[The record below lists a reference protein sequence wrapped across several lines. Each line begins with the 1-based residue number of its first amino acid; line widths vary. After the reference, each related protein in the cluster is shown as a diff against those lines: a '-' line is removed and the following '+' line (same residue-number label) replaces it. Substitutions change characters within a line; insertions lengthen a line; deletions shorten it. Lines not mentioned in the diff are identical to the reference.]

1 MSTVLPVAA
10 SPHEAPPE
18 AEHREHEAE
27 RHQLPEG
34 EVIYRAV
41 RQDGDHALAWSA
53 DRLAWSGFAAGIS
66 MGFSFGA
73 EGLLRAHMP
82 DTESTPLISKFG
94 YTLGFVIV
102 VLGRQQ
108 LFTEQTLTA
117 ILPLLS
123 RDRPGGAIASVAR
136 LWIVVLI
143 ANILGTALFAMT
155 AAWTNA
161 FDPDVRV
168 AFTLI
173 GREVM
178 AHDFWTTMLRGVMA
192 GFLIATMIW
201 LLPGSGSAR
210 LWIVVLLTYTVGIA
224 GLPHI
229 IAGSTEALYLV
240 MINERA
246 FSDYLINFF
255 VPTLTGNAI
264 GGVTLV
270 AALAHAQHAPDE
282 SR

>member
-1 MSTVLPVAA
+1 
-10 SPHEAPPE
+10 
-18 AEHREHEAE
+18 
-27 RHQLPEG
+27 
-34 EVIYRAV
+34 
-41 RQDGDHALAWSA
+41 
-53 DRLAWSGFAAGIS
+53 

-73 EGLLRAHMP
+73 EGLLRAHLP
-82 DTESTPLISKFG
+82 EAGWTPLISKFG
-94 YTLGFVIV
+94 YALGFVIV

-123 RDRPGGAIASVAR
+123 RDRPDGIVVGVAR
-136 LWIVVLI
+136 MWAVVLL
-143 ANILGTALFAMT
+143 ANIVGTALFAMT
-155 AAWTNA
+155 AAWTQA

-168 AFTLI
+168 AFTMI
-173 GREVM
+173 GREAM
-178 AHDFWTTMLRGVMA
+178 SHDFWTTMLRGVMA

-210 LWIVVLLTYTVGIA
+210 LWIVLLLTYVVGIA
-224 GLPHI
+224 GLSHI
-229 IAGSTEALYLV
+229 IAGSAEALFLV
-240 MINERA
+240 MTGERP
-246 FSDYLINFF
+246 FSDYLLHFF

-264 GGVTLV
+264 GGVALV